1 MSAQDNELWQ
11 RCWREQETAFHQES
25 VNRQLI
31 RFWPRLGLAPG
42 ARVFVPLCGK
52 SLDMLW
58 LAAQGHEV
66 LGVELSDIAVG
77 AFFAENGLKPLRR
90 ELGPF
95 TFWRSGRIG
104 ILRGDFFSLTAA
116 HLGQVAAVFDRASL
130 TALPVAQRA
139 DYALHLRRIL
149 PAAGKIFLLTTE
161 EPEPGETTYRS
172 HAPDEEIVRLYSDAF
187 DIRLVQVESVLEPDP
202 DPANPDLPRVEKK
215 VYLLTPRPVVP

>member
-1 MSAQDNELWQ
+1 MSDRDNERWQ

-25 VNRQLI
+25 VNPQLV
-31 RFWPRLGLAPG
+31 RCWSRLGLAPG

-66 LGVELSDIAVG
+66 LGVELSAIAAS
-77 AFFAENGLKPLRR
+77 AFFAENGLTPLCR

-104 ILRGDFFSLTAA
+104 ILCGDFFSLTPA
-116 HLGQVAAVFDRASL
+116 HLAQVAAVFDRASL

-139 DYALHLRRIL
+139 DYARHLQRIL
-149 PAAGKIFLLTTE
+149 PTAGKIFLLTTE
-161 EPEPGETTYRS
+161 EPEPGETTYQT
-172 HAPDEEIVRLYSDAF
+172 HAPDQEILRLYADGF
-187 DIRLVQVESVLEPDP
+187 DIRLAQVDSVLEPDP
-202 DPANPDLPRVEKK
+202 DPANSDLLRVEKK
-215 VYLLTPRPVVP
+215 VYLLTPRPVAP